1 MEIKIPR
8 KKKKRLKKDKEIY
21 LNFIMENQKK
31 YGFQSILDTNNKT
44 MGFQVGINI
53 KF

>member
-1 MEIKIPR
+1 
-8 KKKKRLKKDKEIY
+8 
-21 LNFIMENQKK
+21 MENQKK
-31 YGFQSILDTNNKT
+31 YGYQSIMDDNNKT